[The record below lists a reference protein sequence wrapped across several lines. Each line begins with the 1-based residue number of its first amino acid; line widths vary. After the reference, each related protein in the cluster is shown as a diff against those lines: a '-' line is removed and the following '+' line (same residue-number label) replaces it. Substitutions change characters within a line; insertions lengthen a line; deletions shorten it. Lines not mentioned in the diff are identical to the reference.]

1 MGGRAG
7 HMSHLYDNPDL
18 RFSQMMDIFKAAADG
33 KLEGTEK
40 TDGQN
45 LYVGYNVAE
54 GKAKAVRNK
63 SNLTGL
69 YRIKNEETGKTEIVR
84 KHPSGGLD
92 AAGLASKFEDR
103 GDLEIAFNEA
113 FESFE
118 IVARSF
124 PKKTQREIF
133 GDGVNMIVFF
143 NAEIQDPRNANV
155 VNYDTKLFNIHRVG
169 HEAIDPKTGNELPDI
184 DVGSSAIK
192 LENSLD
198 QMQKIIADQ
207 KFKVQVNQ
215 IRQLEALSDGE
226 QLNYALDRLNRVLDD
241 SGISDNQTVG
251 EYVVARIMPMIRN
264 QVSLPE
270 EKENMLVKRML
281 GVKGINIRE
290 IRKDLNPTQA
300 QAVNMLVSNSKIILQ
315 NAIQPLEDIV
325 HDFSVEMIRNLKSAF
340 ILDQEPEVKRL
351 KALTQK
357 AIDGI
362 EASGNEEAMEILRK
376 QMQKLKSAENVTTA
390 AEGFVFDYDG
400 YTYKFT
406 GNFAP
411 MNQLLGLFQYGRGNI
426 PAMQLSEAQADGIE
440 NVVAIYPGR
449 FQPMGRHHAQAF
461 KWLQDQF
468 GEENVYVATSNVV
481 NPPKSPLNFE
491 EKKEAMLAHGIPESQ
506 IVQVKNPYKAE
517 EILTSYDPET
527 TSVAF
532 MIGNKDMEGDPRFR
546 VGEKKR
552 GGLTYFQ
559 EFESNKEN
567 LRPFKEHGYLVVAP
581 HISLDIAGFG
591 EMCGTTCRAAL
602 ADGDEKLFADVMGF
616 FDEDLFNLFKEK
628 FESGILKEEVQSMPL
643 GIFLGLIEEVMLDE
657 KKKPKSKKQKKIS
670 RKIKFLKDK
679 EGLTQK
685 QAVGKALGMLGEEE
699 DEGKEGVSVP
709 FIDPIGEPPNYEKK
723 KKKLEEDELEE
734 VSTSGGGAGSAVAG
748 YSGRR
753 PGKRKSEREG
763 LIREGMEQMNRHE
776 IYEEIRLRKIIRE
789 GIKRINQKIENEK
802 KQEVLEEQR
811 LRKAIRKMI
820 LQEGTTTGDS
830 DPAPHKS
837 TGINF
842 LEKLLKNIIPT
853 LEDDYKTLTTSK
865 GQRESFRNHILK
877 AIQDTIEPLKVTS
890 QVNNEVDITL
900 AEQELEDVDLSVKV
914 EDDPDFIDIRSDKEK
929 ADEEA
934 ELSDDPSTPEDEKEV
949 FGIEGEDEVGRNAAF
964 DTFNKISKQMVSAYD
979 ELTGSPE
986 DQKLFYDYLLTNT
999 KLYFDKFEN
1008 DMSPVEEPSSP
1019 DYDPTQMDREA
1030 ESAEVEPETIDQEAE
1045 LGLGV

>member
-1 MGGRAG
+1 MGGNYG
-7 HMSHLYDNPDL
+7 HMSHLYDNPNL
-18 RFSQMMDIFKAAADG
+18 KFSTMMEIFKAAASG
-33 KLEGTEK
+33 ELEGTEK

-45 LYVGYNVAE
+45 LFVGYNVAE
-54 GKAKAVRNK
+54 GVAKAVRNK

-69 YRIKNEETGKTEIVR
+69 YRVRNKETKKTEIVR
-84 KHPSGGLD
+84 KHAPGGLD
-92 AAGLASKFEDR
+92 ASGLAKMFLDR
-103 GDLEIAFNEA
+103 GDLEVAFNEA
-113 FESFE
+113 FQSFE
-118 IVARSF
+118 AVARSF
-124 PKKTQREIF
+124 SKSTQIEIF
-133 GDGVNMIVFF
+133 GDGVDMIVFF
-143 NAEIQDPRNANV
+143 NAEIQDPRNPNV
-155 VNYDTKLFNIHRVG
+155 VNYDSQVLNIHRVG
-169 HEAIDPKTGNELPDI
+169 HEAIDPKTGELIKD
-184 DVGSSAIK
+184 DQGEMLNVNQNAIK
-192 LENSLD
+192 LESYLVRL
-198 QMQKIIADQ
+198 QKIISKQ

-215 IRQLEALSDGE
+215 IRRLEALSDEE
-226 QLNYALDRLNRVLDD
+226 QLNYALNRLNRILDD
-241 SGISDNQTVG
+241 AGISDNQTVG
-251 EYVVARIMPMIRN
+251 EYVVARLLPMIRKQAN
-264 QVSLPE
+264 LPE
-270 EKENMLVKRML
+270 DKESMLIKKLL
-281 GVKGINIRE
+281 GAKGTNIR
-290 IRKDLNPTQA
+290 IIKKDLDPEQL
-300 QAVNMLVSNSKIILQ
+300 QAVNQIVSNDKEILQ
-315 NAIQPLEDIV
+315 SVIQPLEDVV
-325 HDFSVEMIRNLKSAF
+325 HDFSVEMIRNLQSLF
-340 ILDQEPEVKRL
+340 ILDQGPEVKRL
-351 KALTQK
+351 KIATQE
-357 AIDGI
+357 AIDDI
-362 EASGNEEAMEILRK
+362 EASGNEKAMAILKK
-376 QMQKLKSAENVTTA
+376 QMEKLKSAENVTTA

-411 MNQLLGLFQYGRGNI
+411 MNQLLGLFEYGRGDI
-426 PAMQLSEAQADGIE
+426 PPMKRRKLSEAEGDAIE

-449 FQPMGRHHAQAF
+449 FQPMGRHHAEAF
-461 KWLQDQF
+461 RWLQSQF
-468 GEENVYVATSNVV
+468 GEENVYIATSDKV

-491 EKKEAMLAHGIPESQ
+491 EKKDAMLAHGIPESQ
-506 IVQVKNPYKAE
+506 IVQVRNPYKAE
-517 EILTSYDPET
+517 EILSSYDPET
-527 TSVAF
+527 TAVAF
-532 MIGNKDMEGDPRFR
+532 MVGQKDMKGDPRFR
-546 VGEKKR
+546 VGEKKS
-552 GGLTYFQ
+552 GGATYFQ
-559 EFESNKEN
+559 EFESNIKN
-567 LRPFKEHGYLVVAP
+567 LRPFSEHGYLVVAP
-581 HISLDIAGFG
+581 HISLDIAGYG

-602 ADGDEKLFADVMGF
+602 ADGDRQLFANVMGF

-628 FESGILKEEVQSMPL
+628 FESGTLKEEVERMPL

-657 KKKPKSKKQKKIS
+657 KKKKSKKQKKIS

-685 QAVGKALGMLGEEE
+685 QAVGKALGMLGEEDELEE
-699 DEGKEGVSVP
+699 DKEGVSVP
-709 FIDPIGEPPNYEKK
+709 FIDTPDEPPNSKEVK
-723 KKKLEEDELEE
+723 ELEE
-734 VSTSGGGAGSAVAG
+734 ESGVSAVVG
-748 YSGRR
+748 YSG
-753 PGKRKSEREG
+753 GNENEG

-789 GIKRINQKIENEK
+789 GIKKINQKIENEK

-811 LRKAIRKMI
+811 LRKSIRKMI

-865 GQRESFRNHILK
+865 DQRESFRNHILK

-890 QVNNEVDITL
+890 QANSEVDITL

-1045 LGLGV
+1045 LGLGA

>member
-1 MGGRAG
+1 MGGVAG

-18 RFSQMMDIFKAAADG
+18 KFSQMMDIFKAAANG
-33 KLEGTEK
+33 ELEGTEK

-45 LYVGYNVAE
+45 LFVGYNVAE
-54 GKAKAVRNK
+54 GKAKAARNK
-63 SNLTGL
+63 SN
-69 YRIKNEETGKTEIVR
+69 VR
-84 KHPSGGLD
+84 QGGLD
-92 AAGLASKFEDR
+92 AAGLAQKFAGR
-103 GDLEIAFNEA
+103 GTVEKAFNEA
-113 FESFE
+113 FQTFE
-118 IVARSF
+118 LAAQSLPR
-124 PKKTQREIF
+124 KTQRQVF
-133 GDGVNMIVFF
+133 GDGVNNIIFY

-155 VNYDTKLFNIHRVG
+155 INYDNKLLNIHRVG
-169 HEAIDPKTGNELPDI
+169 HFAVDLRTGEILDI
-184 DVGSSAIK
+184 DVGPSAVK
-192 LENSLD
+192 LESSLD
-198 QMQKIIADQ
+198 QMQRAVANQ
-207 KFKVQVNQ
+207 EFKVQMNA
-215 IRQLEALSDGE
+215 IRRLEGLSDNRH
-226 QLNYALDRLNRVLDD
+226 LDYALDRLNRILDD

-251 EYVVARIMPMIRN
+251 EYVVARILPMIKN
-264 QVSLPE
+264 QINLPE
-270 EKENMLVKRML
+270 EKESMLVKKIL
-281 GVKGINIRE
+281 GLKGIKILNIK
-290 IRKDLNPTQA
+290 KDLNPTQK
-300 QAVNMLVSNSKIILQ
+300 QAVNMLVSNSKAILQ
-315 NAIQPLEDIV
+315 NAIQPLEDLV
-325 HDFSVEMIRNLKSAF
+325 HDFAVEMIRDLKSAF
-340 ILDQEPEVKRL
+340 MLDQAPEVKRL
-351 KALTQK
+351 QAETDQ
-357 AIDGI
+357 AIKGI

-376 QMQKLKSAENVTTA
+376 QMQKLKTIENVSTA

-411 MNQLLGLFQYGRGNI
+411 MNQLLGLFKYGRGNI
-426 PAMQLSEAQADGIE
+426 PAMQMLSEAEGDAIE

-449 FQPMGRHHAQAF
+449 FQPMGRHHAEAF
-461 KWLQDQF
+461 RWLQSQF
-468 GEENVYVATSNVV
+468 GEENVYIATSDKV

-506 IVQVKNPYKAE
+506 IVQVRNPYKAE
-517 EILTSYDPET
+517 EILSSYNPET
-527 TSVAF
+527 TAVAF
-532 MIGNKDMEGDPRFR
+532 MVGQKDMKGDPRFR
-546 VGEKKR
+546 VGEKKS
-552 GGLTYFQ
+552 GGATYFQ
-559 EFESNKEN
+559 EFESNIKN
-567 LRPFKEHGYLVVAP
+567 LRPFSEHGYLVVAP
-581 HISLDIAGFG
+581 HISLDIAGYG

-602 ADGDEKLFADVMGF
+602 ADGDQELFANVMGF
-616 FDEDLFNLFKEK
+616 FDKDLFNLFKEK
-628 FESGILKEEVQSMPL
+628 FEPGTLKEEVERMPL
-643 GIFLGLIEEVMLDE
+643 GIFLRLIEEVMLDE
-657 KKKPKSKKQKKIS
+657 KSKKQKKIS
-670 RKIKFLKDK
+670 RKIRFLKDK
-679 EGLTQK
+679 EGLSQK
-685 QAVGKALGMLGEEE
+685 QAVGKALGMLGEDEYAEKVAKSDSGSEGTTFKPMEE
-699 DEGKEGVSVP
+699 
-709 FIDPIGEPPNYEKK
+709 
-723 KKKLEEDELEE
+723 EEEVEELEE
-734 VSTSGGGAGSAVAG
+734 ESGVSAVVG
-748 YSGRR
+748 YSG
-753 PGKRKSEREG
+753 GNENER

-890 QVNNEVDITL
+890 QANSEVDITL